1 MKIIT
6 KLAYILLI
14 LFLIGVLFSISVF
27 IYFAK
32 DLPRPERYT
41 EYPIIRQT
49 EIYDRSGENKLYT
62 IYGEEVREIIS
73 ISDVPNHF
81 INALLT
87 AEDRR
92 FYSHFGIDI
101 KGIARSFVMNFQTG
115 RTVAGGSTISQ
126 QFVRSAFL
134 TTEKKVMRKMR
145 EIVLTIELE
154 RRYSKNEILEFY
166 LNQVPF
172 GSNIYGIESAA
183 NMYFN
188 KTAKELSLA
197 ESAVLVSLLPAPSYF
212 SPYGENVDILLSRKN
227 RLLDSMIE
235 EGFITKNKAEEAK
248 KEEVVFY
255 KSPDYIKAPHFVFNV
270 KNSLEEKYGEDFIK
284 EKGLKIYTTIDYDIQ
299 KELER
304 IVKEKVK
311 ENYRYNAYNAA
322 VVVIDPNNGEVLAMV
337 GSADYFGTSLPEGCT
352 PGLDC
357 KFDPFTDVTKR
368 ERQPGSSFK
377 PFVYAIAFEN
387 GYSGETVVVDEK
399 TNFGTPLNPYIPQNY
414 DGRFRGEVT
423 LREALAQSL
432 NIPAVKVL
440 KDFAGLKYT
449 VEKVRDFGINLSQ
462 SYEFYGLPLVLG
474 GGDVKLI
481 EIALAYGVFAN
492 DGYKNNLSSVLK
504 IIDKDGN
511 VIEENNNPSQKRV
524 IKQSTAEEITD
535 ILSDNSARAPV
546 FGQNSLLYIEG
557 YNVAVKT
564 GSTQNFRDAWCIGYN
579 DDFIV
584 GVWVGNNNNSSMINA
599 PGVVVAT
606 PIWREVFDY
615 LLINN

>member
-6 KLAYILLI
+6 KLAYIIII

-32 DLPRPERYT
+32 DLPRPEKYT
-41 EYPIIRQT
+41 EYPVVRQT

-73 ISDVPNHF
+73 INDVPNHF

-87 AEDRR
+87 AEDRS
-92 FYSHFGIDI
+92 FYSHFGIDF
-101 KGIARSFVMNFQTG
+101 KGIARSFVLNFQEG

-134 TTEKKVMRKMR
+134 TTEKKIIRKIR
-145 EIVLTIELE
+145 EIVLTLELE

-183 NMYFN
+183 NVYFN
-188 KTAKELSLA
+188 KSAKELSLL

-212 SPYGENVDILLSRKN
+212 SPFGENIDILLSRKD
-227 RLLDSMIE
+227 RLLDSMSE

-255 KSPDYIKAPHFVFNV
+255 KSPEYIKAPHFVFSV

-284 EKGLKIYTTIDYDIQ
+284 EKGLKIYTTIDYNIQ
-299 KELER
+299 KEVEK
-304 IVKEKVK
+304 IVKEKVQ
-311 ENYRYNAYNAA
+311 ENYKYNAYNAA
-322 VVVIDPNNGEVLAMV
+322 VVVIDPNNGEVLALV
-337 GSADYFGTSLPEGCT
+337 GSADYFGSSLPEGCT

-357 KFDPFTDVTKR
+357 KFDPFTDVTKK

-387 GYSGETVVVDEK
+387 GYSGETVVVDEE

-481 EIALAYGVFAN
+481 EIALAYGIFAN

-504 IIDKDGN
+504 ITDKDGN
-511 VIEENNNPSQKRV
+511 IIEENNNPSQKRV

-535 ILSDNSARAPV
+535 ILSDNDARAPV
-546 FGQNSLLYIEG
+546 FGQNSPLYIEG
-557 YNVAVKT
+557 YDVAVKT
-564 GSTQNFRDAWCIGYN
+564 GSTQNFRDAWCVGYN

-584 GVWVGNNNNSSMINA
+584 GVWVGNNNNSSMVNA
-599 PGVVVAT
+599 SGVVVAT

-615 LLINN
+615 LLED

>member
-6 KLAYILLI
+6 KLAYIIII

-41 EYPIIRQT
+41 EYPVVRQT

-73 ISDVPNHF
+73 INDVPNHF

-87 AEDRR
+87 AEDRS
-92 FYSHFGIDI
+92 FYSHFGIDF
-101 KGIARSFVMNFQTG
+101 KGIARSFVLNFQEG

-134 TTEKKVMRKMR
+134 TTEKKIIRKIR
-145 EIVLTIELE
+145 EIVLTLELE

-183 NMYFN
+183 NVYFN
-188 KTAKELSLA
+188 KSAKELSLP

-212 SPYGENVDILLSRKN
+212 SPFGENIDILLSRKD
-227 RLLDSMIE
+227 RLLDSMSE

-255 KSPDYIKAPHFVFNV
+255 KSPEYIKAPHFVFSV

-284 EKGLKIYTTIDYDIQ
+284 EKGLKIYTTIDYNIQ
-299 KELER
+299 KEVEK
-304 IVKEKVK
+304 IVKEKVQ
-311 ENYRYNAYNAA
+311 ENYKYNAYNAA
-322 VVVIDPNNGEVLAMV
+322 VVVIDPNNGEVLALV
-337 GSADYFGTSLPEGCT
+337 GSADYFGSSLPEGCT

-357 KFDPFTDVTKR
+357 KFDPFTDVTKK

-387 GYSGETVVVDEK
+387 GYSGETVIVDEE

-481 EIALAYGVFAN
+481 EIALAYGIFAN

-504 IIDKDGN
+504 ITDKDGN
-511 VIEENNNPSQKRV
+511 IIEENSNPSQKRV

-535 ILSDNSARAPV
+535 ILSDNDARAPV
-546 FGQNSLLYIEG
+546 FGQNSPLYIEG
-557 YNVAVKT
+557 YDVAVKT
-564 GSTQNFRDAWCIGYN
+564 GSTQNFRDAWCVGYN

-584 GVWVGNNNNSSMINA
+584 GVWVGNNNNSSMVNA
-599 PGVVVAT
+599 SGVVVAT

-615 LLINN
+615 LLED

>member
-6 KLAYILLI
+6 KLAYIIII

-32 DLPRPERYT
+32 DLPRPEKYT
-41 EYPIIRQT
+41 EYPVVRQT

-73 ISDVPNHF
+73 INDVPNHF

-87 AEDRR
+87 AEDRS
-92 FYSHFGIDI
+92 FYSHFGIDF
-101 KGIARSFVMNFQTG
+101 KGIARSFVLNFQEG

-134 TTEKKVMRKMR
+134 TTEKKIIRKIR
-145 EIVLTIELE
+145 EIVLTLELE

-183 NMYFN
+183 NVYFN
-188 KTAKELSLA
+188 KSAKELSLP

-212 SPYGENVDILLSRKN
+212 SPFGENIDILLSRKD
-227 RLLDSMIE
+227 RLLDSMSE

-255 KSPDYIKAPHFVFNV
+255 KSPEYIKAPHFVFSV

-284 EKGLKIYTTIDYDIQ
+284 EKGLKIYTTIDYNIQ
-299 KELER
+299 KEVEK
-304 IVKEKVK
+304 IVKEKVQ
-311 ENYRYNAYNAA
+311 ENYKYNAYNAA
-322 VVVIDPNNGEVLAMV
+322 VVVIDPNNGEVLALV
-337 GSADYFGTSLPEGCT
+337 GSADYFGSSLPEGCT

-357 KFDPFTDVTKR
+357 KFDPFTDVTKK

-387 GYSGETVVVDEK
+387 GYSGETVVVDEE

-481 EIALAYGVFAN
+481 EIALAYGIFAN

-504 IIDKDGN
+504 ITDKDGN
-511 VIEENNNPSQKRV
+511 IIEENSNPSQKRV

-535 ILSDNSARAPV
+535 ILSDNDARAPV
-546 FGQNSLLYIEG
+546 FGQNSPLYIEG
-557 YNVAVKT
+557 YDVAVKT
-564 GSTQNFRDAWCIGYN
+564 GSTQNFRDAWCVGYN

-584 GVWVGNNNNSSMINA
+584 GVWVGNNNNSSMVNA
-599 PGVVVAT
+599 SGVVVAT

-615 LLINN
+615 LLED

>member
-6 KLAYILLI
+6 KLAYIIII

-32 DLPRPERYT
+32 DLPRPEKYT
-41 EYPIIRQT
+41 EYPVVRQT
-49 EIYDRSGENKLYT
+49 EIYNRSGENKLYT

-73 ISDVPNHF
+73 INDVPNHF

-87 AEDRR
+87 AEDRS
-92 FYSHFGIDI
+92 FYSHFGIDF
-101 KGIARSFVMNFQTG
+101 KGIARSFVLNFQEG

-134 TTEKKVMRKMR
+134 TTEKKIIRKIR
-145 EIVLTIELE
+145 EIVLTLELE

-183 NMYFN
+183 NVYFN
-188 KTAKELSLA
+188 KSAKELSLL

-212 SPYGENVDILLSRKN
+212 SPFGENIDILLSRKD
-227 RLLDSMIE
+227 RLLDSMSE

-255 KSPDYIKAPHFVFNV
+255 KSPEYIKAPHFVFSV

-284 EKGLKIYTTIDYDIQ
+284 EKGLKIYTTIDYNIQ
-299 KELER
+299 KEVEK
-304 IVKEKVK
+304 IVKEKVQ
-311 ENYRYNAYNAA
+311 ENYKYNAYNAA
-322 VVVIDPNNGEVLAMV
+322 VVVIDPNNGEVLALV
-337 GSADYFGTSLPEGCT
+337 GSADYFGSSLPEGCT

-357 KFDPFTDVTKR
+357 KFDPFTDVTKK

-387 GYSGETVVVDEK
+387 GYSGETVVVDEE

-481 EIALAYGVFAN
+481 EIALAYGIFAN

-504 IIDKDGN
+504 ITDKDGN
-511 VIEENNNPSQKRV
+511 IIEENNNPSQKRV

-535 ILSDNSARAPV
+535 ILSDNDARAPV
-546 FGQNSLLYIEG
+546 FGQNSPLYIEG
-557 YNVAVKT
+557 YDVAVKT
-564 GSTQNFRDAWCIGYN
+564 GSTQNFRDAWCVGYN

-584 GVWVGNNNNSSMINA
+584 GVWVGNNNNSSMVNA
-599 PGVVVAT
+599 SGVVVAT

-615 LLINN
+615 LLED

>member
-6 KLAYILLI
+6 KLAYIIII

-41 EYPIIRQT
+41 EYPVVRQT

-73 ISDVPNHF
+73 INDVPNHF

-87 AEDRR
+87 AEDRS
-92 FYSHFGIDI
+92 FYSHFGIDF
-101 KGIARSFVMNFQTG
+101 KGIARSFVLNFQGG

-134 TTEKKVMRKMR
+134 TTEKKIIRKIR
-145 EIVLTIELE
+145 EIVLTLELE

-183 NMYFN
+183 NVYFN
-188 KTAKELSLA
+188 KSAKELSLP

-212 SPYGENVDILLSRKN
+212 SPFGENIDILLSRKD
-227 RLLDSMIE
+227 RLLDSMSE

-255 KSPDYIKAPHFVFNV
+255 KSPEYIKAPHFVFSV

-284 EKGLKIYTTIDYDIQ
+284 EKGLKIYTTIDYNIQ
-299 KELER
+299 KEIEK
-304 IVKEKVK
+304 IVKEKVQ
-311 ENYRYNAYNAA
+311 ENYKYNAYNAA
-322 VVVIDPNNGEVLAMV
+322 VVVIDPNNGEVLALV
-337 GSADYFGTSLPEGCT
+337 GSADYFGSSLPEGCT

-357 KFDPFTDVTKR
+357 KFDPFTDVTKK

-387 GYSGETVVVDEK
+387 GYSGETVVVDEE

-481 EIALAYGVFAN
+481 EIALAYGIFAN

-504 IIDKDGN
+504 ITDKDGN
-511 VIEENNNPSQKRV
+511 IIEENSNPSQKRV

-535 ILSDNSARAPV
+535 ILSDNDARAPV
-546 FGQNSLLYIEG
+546 FGQNSPLYIEG
-557 YNVAVKT
+557 YDVAVKT
-564 GSTQNFRDAWCIGYN
+564 GSTQNFRDAWCVGYN

-584 GVWVGNNNNSSMINA
+584 GVWVGNNNNSSMVNA
-599 PGVVVAT
+599 SGVVVAT

-615 LLINN
+615 LLED